1 MNSKILNAHP
11 RGKHIRPTSFIV
23 PMFSLDP
30 HSFLSVYSDSGEGT
44 VVFDGGSF
52 TPNYMI
58 SRGFKMTVKP
68 LQDRVL
74 IKVEEAETK
83 TASGLYI
90 PDTAQEKTQTGTVIA
105 VGDDEEMITVKV
117 GDKVMYDKYAGT
129 TVKID
134 DVDHL
139 IVKSSDILAVVS

>member
-1 MNSKILNAHP
+1 
-11 RGKHIRPTSFIV
+11 
-23 PMFSLDP
+23 
-30 HSFLSVYSDSGEGT
+30 
-44 VVFDGGSF
+44 
-52 TPNYMI
+52 
-58 SRGFKMTVKP
+58 MTVTP

-90 PDTAQEKTQTGTVIA
+90 PDTAQEKTQTGVVIA
-105 VGDDEEMITVKV
+105 IGDDKEMISVKV

-129 TVKID
+129 NVRIE

-139 IVKSSDILAVVS
+139 IVKSSDILAIVS